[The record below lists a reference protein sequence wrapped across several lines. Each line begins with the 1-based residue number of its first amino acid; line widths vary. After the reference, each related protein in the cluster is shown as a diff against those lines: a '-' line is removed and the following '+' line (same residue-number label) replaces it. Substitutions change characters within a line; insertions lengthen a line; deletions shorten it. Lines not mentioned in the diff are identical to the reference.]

1 MTHLRFN
8 PVAPAIRF
16 QNLDKFIADVFKTPV
31 FNDDAKAWT
40 ATPSVNVAEN
50 DTAFRLEVAAP
61 GLAKEDFKVNI
72 EDNILTISAEKT
84 VENETKEGEKFLRR
98 EFGYSTFKRSFTLPE
113 TIDIAN
119 IKATYE
125 NGVLQLN
132 LPKVE
137 VKKALKTIDI
147 Q

>member
-1 MTHLRFN
+1 MTHVRFN
-8 PVAPAIRF
+8 PMASAIRF

-50 DTAFRLEVAAP
+50 GTEFRLEVAAP

-72 EDNILTISAEKT
+72 EDNTLTISAEKT

-98 EFGYSTFKRSFTLPE
+98 EFGYSAFKRSFTLPE
-113 TIDIAN
+113 TVDIAN

-125 NGVLQLN
+125 QGVLHLS
-132 LPKVE
+132 LPKTA
-137 VKKALKTIDI
+137 VKKTLKTIDI

>member
-1 MTHLRFN
+1 MTHVRFN
-8 PVAPAIRF
+8 PSAPAIRF

-50 DTAFRLEVAAP
+50 DAAFRLEVAAP

-72 EDNILTISAEKT
+72 EDNTLTISAENK

-113 TIDIAN
+113 TIDVEN
-119 IKATYE
+119 IKAAYD
-125 NGVLQLN
+125 NGVLHLT
-132 LPKVE
+132 LPKIE

>member
-1 MTHLRFN
+1 M
-8 PVAPAIRF
+8 APAIRF

-31 FNDDAKAWT
+31 FNDDAKSWT

-50 DTAFRLEVAAP
+50 GAEYRLEVAAP
-61 GLAKEDFKVNI
+61 GLTKEDFKVNI

-84 VENETKEGEKFLRR
+84 MENETKEGEKFLRR

-113 TIDIAN
+113 TVDIAN

-125 NGVLQLN
+125 NGVLHLT
-132 LPKVE
+132 LPKTE
-137 VKKALKTIDI
+137 VKKTLKTIDI

>member
-1 MTHLRFN
+1 MTLTRFN
-8 PVAPAIRF
+8 PMAPAIRF

-31 FNDDAKAWT
+31 FNDDAKTWT

-50 DTAFRLEVAAP
+50 DTEFRLEMAAP

-72 EDNILTISAEKT
+72 EDNILTISAEKK
-84 VENETKEGEKFLRR
+84 VKNETKDGEKFLRR
-98 EFGYSTFKRSFTLPE
+98 EFGYSMFKRSFTLPE

-119 IKATYE
+119 IKASYD

-132 LPKVE
+132 LPKVA
-137 VKKALKTIDI
+137 VKKAVKTIDI

>member
-1 MTHLRFN
+1 MTHVRFN
-8 PVAPAIRF
+8 PSAPAIRF

-50 DTAFRLEVAAP
+50 DAAFRLEVAAP

-72 EDNILTISAEKT
+72 EDNTLTISAENK
-84 VENETKEGEKFLRR
+84 VEKETKEGEKFLRR

-113 TIDIAN
+113 TVDIAN

-125 NGVLQLN
+125 HGVLHLV
-132 LPKVE
+132 LPKIE
-137 VKKALKTIDI
+137 VKKALKTVEI

>member
-1 MTHLRFN
+1 MTHVKFN
-8 PVAPAIRF
+8 PLAPAIRF

-50 DTAFRLEVAAP
+50 DATFRLEVAAP

-72 EDNILTISAEKT
+72 EDNTLTISAENK

-113 TIDIAN
+113 TIDVEN
-119 IKATYE
+119 IKAAYD
-125 NGVLQLN
+125 NGVLHLT
-132 LPKVE
+132 LPKIE

>member
-1 MTHLRFN
+1 MTHVRFN
-8 PVAPAIRF
+8 HLAPAVRF
-16 QNLDKFIADVFKTPV
+16 QNLDKFIADVFNKPI

-40 ATPSVNVAEN
+40 ATPSVNVTEN
-50 DTAFRLEVAAP
+50 EGEFCLEVAAP
-61 GLAKEDFKVNI
+61 GLAKEDFKVNV
-72 EDNILTISAEKT
+72 EDNTLTISAEKT

-113 TIDIAN
+113 NVNVAD
-119 IKATYE
+119 IKATYN
-125 NGVLQLN
+125 NGVLQLA
-132 LPKVE
+132 LPKME

>member
-1 MTHLRFN
+1 MT
-8 PVAPAIRF
+8 A
-16 QNLDKFIADVFKTPV
+16 
-31 FNDDAKAWT
+31 
-40 ATPSVNVAEN
+40 PSVNVAEN
-50 DTAFRLEVAAP
+50 ETTFRLEVAAP

-72 EDNILTISAEKT
+72 EDKTLTISAEKT

-125 NGVLQLN
+125 NGVLHLT